1 MAPSLSK
8 EEISQRMR
16 DLVFGGHLGP
26 AQGKAITFD
35 IVREDPVSIIFIAAL
50 ISFTEV
56 NAGLDRYLI
65 SLAKDGALLSTSPV
79 SLNTGE
85 MAKLLL
91 ESGCGKLVE
100 YERFKDGSFGTTYKA
115 KARGKNKDEP
125 NEYIVQ
131 LRYHANIDNMY
142 HLIKY
147 VREKSPGG
155 LPVPQMFP
163 TPTSSSSVL
172 GVQISQYVPG
182 HMGSAMIDGLSLEG
196 KRSVVKQMA
205 QAFAALWELP
215 TPGTGN
221 LIGEAIVSPEGTVS
235 VGPERRYGLGGPF
248 SSVTSYLQAWIKH
261 RLDKLQGQQA
271 IDEYKDKYLD
281 RIIRFAETT
290 LNHIPFE
297 VENVQLALVHT
308 DLGLHNMIFSESPTP
323 ILKGAI
329 DWEFVDYAPLLIVV
343 PTLVEPTFELFASES
358 GDLRQAF
365 WDEIPLWK
373 RGFAS
378 KGSRI
383 FLDFYSFGLYL
394 KADALP
400 DRNAD
405 LAAKEQYWK
414 KNIEFVEGF
423 LGQWENLQ
431 VSV

>member
-8 EEISQRMR
+8 EKISQRMR

-26 AQGKAITFD
+26 TQGKAITFD
-35 IVREDPVSIIFIAAL
+35 IVREDTVSIIFIAAL
-50 ISFTEV
+50 ISLTEV

-65 SLAKDGALLSTSPV
+65 SLAKDGALLSASPV
-79 SLNTGE
+79 SLDTGE
-85 MAKLLL
+85 MPKLLL

-115 KARGKNKDEP
+115 KARGKNEDEP

-131 LRYHANIDNMY
+131 LRYHASIDNMY

-163 TPTSSSSVL
+163 TSTSPSSVL
-172 GVQISQYVPG
+172 GVQISQESEVLSNKWRKPSQLY
-182 HMGSAMIDGLSLEG
+182 GSCL
-196 KRSVVKQMA
+196 
-205 QAFAALWELP
+205 
-215 TPGTGN
+215 PGTGN
-221 LIGEAIVSPEGTVS
+221 LIGEAILSPEGTVS
-235 VGPERRYGLGGPF
+235 VGPERRYGLDGPF
-248 SSVTSYLQAWIKH
+248 PSVVSYLQAWIKH
-261 RLDKLQGQQA
+261 RVEKLQGQQA
-271 IDEYKDKYLD
+271 IDEYKDKYLE
-281 RIIRFAETT
+281 RILRFVEMS
-290 LNHIPFE
+290 LNHIPVE
-297 VENVQLALVHT
+297 VEDVKLALVHT
-308 DLGLHNMIFSESPTP
+308 DLGLHNMIFSETPTP
-323 ILKGAI
+323 TLKGVI
-329 DWEFVDYAPLLIVV
+329 DWEFVDYAPLLVAV

-373 RGFAS
+373 QAVAS
-378 KGSRI
+378 KASQI